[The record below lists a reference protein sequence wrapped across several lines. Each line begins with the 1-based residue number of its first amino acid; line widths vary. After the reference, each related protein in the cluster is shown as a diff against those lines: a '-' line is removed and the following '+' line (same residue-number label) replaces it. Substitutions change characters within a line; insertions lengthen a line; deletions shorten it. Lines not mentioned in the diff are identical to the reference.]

1 MTDLQILV
9 ADELAPEGMEILE
22 TAGQVTVQ
30 KGMDEE
36 TLRAALPRYHALVV
50 RSSTV
55 VTARS
60 LELAKNLALIGRA
73 AVDDG
78 CCVVGPAL
86 RLIPLHKRV

>member
-36 TLRAALPRYHALVV
+36 TLREMVVPR
-50 RSSTV
+50 R
-55 VTARS
+55 
-60 LELAKNLALIGRA
+60 
-73 AVDDG
+73 D
-78 CCVVGPAL
+78 
-86 RLIPLHKRV
+86 